1 VIQAESMAR
10 LREELRLRLLEVD
23 HQHTAMRHLVFV
35 HDVLGRQGWPGLHAM
50 NSTVLRRA
58 GVQLQM
64 LIEREPSA
72 RLARLADKLRLLQA
86 GAEAREERLQAQ
98 APARADALGGI
109 GGDTSIEV
117 SEVSAEEYDASQRDW
132 DATAPAPLDATAA
145 EPPR

>member
-10 LREELRLRLLEVD
+10 LREELRLRLLEAD

-35 HDVLGRQGWPGLHAM
+35 HDVLGRQGWPGLAAM

-58 GVQLQM
+58 GVQVQM

-86 GAEAREERLQAQ
+86 GAEAREERLQASDTRT
-98 APARADALGGI
+98 RAEGDAM
-109 GGDTSIEV
+109 EV
-117 SEVSAEEYDASQRDW
+117 SEVSAEEFDATQRDW
-132 DATAPAPLDATAA
+132 DATAPAPLDTAA
-145 EPPR
+145 TEEPPR